1 MIAPNTTSDT
11 SETLNES
18 ERVPD
23 FLLLARYGRVPQVAR
38 FAGFG
43 ASPARGALV
52 VVSTERGEELASVLQ
67 ILPAPKL
74 SDAAPALTGEL
85 IRVATSEDTQ
95 LGDSQT
101 QRAEADFAAWL
112 KRAAQWKLQ
121 LELIDTE
128 YTLDEKF
135 ILYVLNDR
143 NAETTRLALLAAAG
157 GFGIVHVQPV
167 SSEGIVQSTSGGGGG
182 GCGSCS
188 TEGGCH

>member
-1 MIAPNTTSDT
+1 MIAPNPTPTV
-11 SETLNES
+11 SETTGDL
-18 ERVPD
+18 ERTPD

-38 FAGFG
+38 FAGYG
-43 ASPARGALV
+43 SLPERGALA
-52 VVSTERGEELASVLQ
+52 VVSTERGEELALILQ
-67 ILPAPKL
+67 ILPAPKRTD
-74 SDAAPALTGEL
+74 SPPALTGEL
-85 IRVATSEDTQ
+85 IRLASVEDTHHEEE
-95 LGDSQT
+95 LTS
-101 QRAEADFAAWL
+101 RAESDFPAWL

-128 YTLDEKF
+128 YTLDERL

-167 SSEGIVQSTSGGGGG
+167 SATGIVQATSGGGGG

>member
-1 MIAPNTTSDT
+1 MIAPTEKSIHSL
-11 SETLNES
+11 SEEA
-18 ERVPD
+18 EPRIPD
-23 FLLLARYGRVPQVAR
+23 FLVLARYGRVPQVAR

-43 ASPARGALV
+43 TAPARGALV
-52 VVSTERGEELASVLQ
+52 VVSTERGEELASALQ

-74 SDAAPALTGEL
+74 TDSPPALTGEL
-85 IRVATSEDTQ
+85 IRVATPE
-95 LGDSQT
+95 DSQRADSLT

-128 YTLDEKF
+128 YTLDEKL

-143 NAETTRLALLAAAG
+143 NAETTRLALLAATG

-167 SSEGIVQSTSGGGGG
+167 SSEGIVQSTGGGGG

>member
-1 MIAPNTTSDT
+1 MIAPTAKSIHSP
-11 SETLNES
+11 SEETEP
-18 ERVPD
+18 RIPD
-23 FLLLARYGRVPQVAR
+23 FLVLARYGRVPQVAR

-43 ASPARGALV
+43 TAPARGTLV
-52 VVSTERGEELASVLQ
+52 VVSTERGEELASALQ

-74 SDAAPALTGEL
+74 NDSPPALTGEL
-85 IRVATSEDTQ
+85 LRVATPE
-95 LGDSQT
+95 DSQLADALT

-128 YTLDEKF
+128 YTLDEKL

-167 SSEGIVQSTSGGGGG
+167 SSEGIVQSTGGGGG